1 MICEWKYG
9 DSRKIWNQAIE
20 MRDESNKNWERDNL
34 RRHGSNEQSRIKE
47 RHTAGISQGESV
59 RVMNKSLLTQVLQV
73 EP

>member
-1 MICEWKYG
+1 
-9 DSRKIWNQAIE
+9 